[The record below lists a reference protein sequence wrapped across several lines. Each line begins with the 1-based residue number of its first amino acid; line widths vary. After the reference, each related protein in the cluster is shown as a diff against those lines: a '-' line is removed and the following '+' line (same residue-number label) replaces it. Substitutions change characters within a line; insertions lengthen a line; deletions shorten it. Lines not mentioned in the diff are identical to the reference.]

1 MDILTALRTKRD
13 TRAYTDDHV
22 DDEVLARVLDAAR
35 MAGSAKNKQ
44 PVRLVVVTDH
54 DDKVALSTTGDF
66 AGWIPGA
73 PIVIVACHESEG
85 SVRLQFDVGR
95 HLQNLMVA
103 AHGEGLATCPVTIH
117 RIDAVAELLGV
128 PDGFE
133 ASMIVTLGWPAP
145 GGEAPA
151 VIAGPR
157 LNMGD
162 YAMQGRWTTAGS

>member
-1 MDILTALRTKRD
+1 MNILTALRTKRD
-13 TRAYTDDHV
+13 TRAYTDAPV
-22 DDEVLARVLDAAR
+22 DDEVLGRVLDAAR

-54 DDKVALSTTGDF
+54 DDKVALSATGDF
-66 AGWIPGA
+66 AQWIHGA
-73 PIVIVACHESEG
+73 PIVIVACHESGG

-117 RIDAVAELLGV
+117 RADDVAAILGV
-128 PDGFE
+128 PKGFE
-133 ASMIVTLGWPAP
+133 ASMFVTLGWPAP

-151 VIAGPR
+151 AIAGPR
-157 LNMGD
+157 LDMDD
-162 YAMQGRWTTAGS
+162 YAMRGRWTAAE